1 MAPPGR
7 AATTPA
13 FPVLTTAVAAVT
25 AAVSIAALVAEPVLL
40 ALRRDAAA
48 LWDGQLWRL
57 LTALLVQDGGVPGTV
72 FNLLGLVLVGVA
84 AERRLGARAWLAAYL
99 TGGLTGELVGWAGW
113 EPIGGG
119 NSIGVCGLA
128 GALAVAV
135 LRDAR
140 APGRLET
147 VAPATWAAALTAS
160 TLTGFAPVAAAVVT
174 GSAAATAPRL
184 ARGLAAV
191 LVTVSAGLL
200 LFQRDIHGAAL
211 GAGLLAGVAFAA
223 RPWRAG

>member
-1 MAPPGR
+1 MVPPGR

-25 AAVSIAALVAEPVLL
+25 AAVSIAGLVAEPVLL

-48 LWDGQLWRL
+48 LSDGQLWRL

-99 TGGLTGELVGWAGW
+99 AGGLTGEFVGWAGW
-113 EPIGGG
+113 QPIGGG
-119 NSIGVCGLA
+119 NSVGVCGLA

-135 LRDAR
+135 LRDTR
-140 APGRLET
+140 PPGRLET
-147 VAPATWAAALTAS
+147 IAPAAWAAALTAS
-160 TLTGFAPVAAAVVT
+160 TLTSFAPVVAAVVT
-174 GSAAATAPRL
+174 GFTAATAPRV
-184 ARGLAAV
+184 ARGLPAV

-200 LFQRDIHGAAL
+200 LYQRDIHGAAL
-211 GAGLLAGVAFAA
+211 GAGLLTGMAIAA
-223 RPWRAG
+223 RPVPAG

>member
-1 MAPPGR
+1 MVPHGR

-25 AAVSIAALVAEPVLL
+25 AAVSIAGLVAEPVLL

-48 LWDGQLWRL
+48 LSDGQLWRL

-99 TGGLTGELVGWAGW
+99 AGGLTGEFVGWAGW
-113 EPIGGG
+113 QPIGGG
-119 NSIGVCGLA
+119 NSVGVCGLA

-135 LRDAR
+135 LRDTR
-140 APGRLET
+140 PPGRLET

-160 TLTGFAPVAAAVVT
+160 TLTGFAPVVAAVVT
-174 GSAAATAPRL
+174 GFTAATAPRV
-184 ARGLAAV
+184 ARGLPAV

-200 LFQRDIHGAAL
+200 LYQRDIHGAAL
-211 GAGLLAGVAFAA
+211 GAGLLTGMAIAA
-223 RPWRAG
+223 RPVPAG